1 MFDIIVIVIIL
12 LILVGLISKLVKKT
26 REVRASFRNTFGGGE
41 EKTREDATRIMTD
54 ASKNKVV
61 PEWAIADAAT
71 ELVKYNIGESQLD
84 NQNQLMRNLLDLG
97 YTIVDVPKDMAI
109 TRGTSKDAAQSI
121 IKGYLSKLNAKHY
134 KQKME
139 LTEKDKKLI
148 DRCKSAYYLGVTEC
162 TVEEAKEAVEYLV
175 DQWKVD
181 VEDGKIA

>member
-1 MFDIIVIVIIL
+1 MVGIIFLVIMI
-12 LILVGLISKLVKKT
+12 LILISVISKVVKKT

-41 EKTREDATRIMTD
+41 EKTREDATRMIMEN
-54 ASKNKVV
+54 SKNKVV

-84 NQNQLMRNLLDLG
+84 NQNQLMRNLMDLG
-97 YTIVDVPKDMAI
+97 YTIVDVPKDMFI
-109 TRGTSKDAAQSI
+109 TCGTSKEAAESI
-121 IKGYLSKLNAKHY
+121 IKGHLGKLNAKHY

-139 LTEKDKKLI
+139 LTDKDKKLI

-162 TVEEAKEAVEYLV
+162 AFEDAKEAVEYLV